1 VLRLARIVALCTGAL
16 LLLVG
21 AVAGVVNHEV
31 LDADRFAAHVD
42 AVRTDPDV
50 SRELG
55 ALLTARLLEEQPDLT
70 GLRPLIETTASAV
83 VASSTLGP
91 LVRGS
96 VSPLYN
102 ALVLSEEDPVILRMA
117 DAGAVVVAAV
127 TVLAPETPVPLPSD
141 LDVRLSDLG
150 GGKLLANAVGPV
162 HTLRTL
168 AWLAPLLGLLLLLAP
183 GALMPGEQRVRRAL
197 IDVGNGVLAAGG
209 LLAAL
214 LVLTGAVIGRSDPDT
229 LEGAVRLAVWDEL
242 AGPFWVTAA
251 GTATAGLV
259 LGAIAGRRSVRSRTL
274 LWSGLVAAVGL
285 ALVSDPVRVATSLL
299 WLTGVGLLVAGLGTA
314 LVTLAHVRAARVW
327 ALVAAGVLVVG
338 VVVGAWPDD
347 HRLATA
353 GAGAGGGAGA
363 GEACNGHVELCDRTY
378 DQVAFPATHNSMAA
392 ASEPGWFFA
401 EQPDGIVAQLDAGV
415 RALLIDSWY
424 GRATNRDGIVATA
437 VAARARAEAEADAEF
452 GASAVKSALRL
463 KRALGL
469 GPVGP
474 EAAYLCHG
482 LCELGSTSWPQS
494 LQALRDWLDA
504 HPREVVTLIVQDEI
518 SPEDTADL
526 IEQAGLLPDIY
537 LPSSKDDWPTLGQM
551 IESGKRL
558 VVFMENRGGGEAHPW
573 LLQGF
578 DWIQDT
584 PYLFHSPAALLDG
597 PNTCALNRGGPD
609 APLFLV
615 NHWVTDKS
623 AEVTNAERVNARDPL
638 AGRVE
643 KCRNERGM
651 LPNFVAV
658 DFYDRGDLFG
668 VVDGLNGLD

>member
-1 VLRLARIVALCTGAL
+1 MLRLARVVALCTGAL

-31 LDADRFAAHVD
+31 LDADRFAGHVD

-55 ALLTARLLEEQPDLT
+55 ALLTDRLLEEQPDLT
-70 GLRPLIETTASAV
+70 GLRPLIETTATAI

-102 ALVLSEEDPVILRMA
+102 ALVLGEDDPVILRMA

-127 TVLAPETPVPLPSD
+127 TVLAPETPVPLPTD

-150 GGKLLANAVGPV
+150 GGNLLANAVEPV

-168 AWLAPLLGLLLLLAP
+168 SWLAPLLGLLVLLAP
-183 GALMPGEQRVRRAL
+183 GLLAPGDGRVRRAL
-197 IDVGNGVLAAGG
+197 VDLGNGVLAAGG
-209 LLAAL
+209 LLAAV

-229 LEGAVRLAVWDEL
+229 LEGAVRLAVWGEL
-242 AGPFWVTAA
+242 ATPFWVTAA

-259 LGAIAGRRSVRSRTL
+259 LGLAAGRRSLRSRTL

-285 ALVSDPVRVATSLL
+285 ALVSDPARVATALL
-299 WLTGVGLLVAGLGTA
+299 WLVGLGLLVAGIGTA
-314 LVTLAHVRAARVW
+314 LVTLAHVRAARMW
-327 ALVAAGVLVVG
+327 ALVAAGVLLVG

-353 GAGAGGGAGA
+353 GAVDSGD
-363 GEACNGHVELCDRTY
+363 ACNGHVELCDRTY

-401 EQPDGIVAQLDAGV
+401 EQPDGIVAQLDHGI

-424 GRATNRDGIVATA
+424 GRETNREGIVATA
-437 VAARARAEAEADAEF
+437 GPARARAAAEADAEF
-452 GASAVKSALRL
+452 GASAVKSALRI

-474 EAAYLCHG
+474 EEAYLCHS
-482 LCELGSTSWPQS
+482 LCELGSTSWRAS
-494 LQALRDWLDA
+494 LQALRTWLDA
-504 HPREVVTLIVQDEI
+504 HPREVVTLFIQDEV
-518 SPEDTADL
+518 SPDDTAAL
-526 IEQAGLLPDIY
+526 MEQAGLMPDVY
-537 LPSSKDDWPTLGQM
+537 TPPPNREWPTLGQM
-551 IESGKRL
+551 IASGKRL
-558 VVFMENRGGGEAHPW
+558 VVLMENHGGGAAHPW
-573 LLQGF
+573 LLEGF
-578 DWIQDT
+578 DWVQDT
-584 PYLFHSPAALLDG
+584 PFLFHSPAALIDG
-597 PNTCALNRGGPD
+597 PNTCVHNRGLPD
-609 APLFLV
+609 APLLLV
-615 NHWVTDKS
+615 NHWVTDKA
-623 AEVTNAERVNARDPL
+623 AEVTNAERVNARDVL
-638 AGRVE
+638 ERRVE
-643 KCRNERGM
+643 ECRQERGM
-651 LPNFVAV
+651 LPNYVAV
-658 DFYDRGDLFG
+658 DYYDHGDLLG
-668 VVDGLNGLD
+668 VVDVLNGLD